1 MFYASSSNNCNAF
14 YSTYLSMHCVPHVLY
29 IFTIVKTCCTPTNGR
44 KFLKPATDFNSLIVI
59 PQTGGAEQ
67 LLSHQVVL

>member
-29 IFTIVKTCCTPTNGR
+29 IFTIVKTCCTLTNGR
-44 KFLKPATDFNSLIVI
+44 TDG
-59 PQTGGAEQ
+59 QTDRQKNEPTDRMI
-67 LLSHQVVL
+67 L